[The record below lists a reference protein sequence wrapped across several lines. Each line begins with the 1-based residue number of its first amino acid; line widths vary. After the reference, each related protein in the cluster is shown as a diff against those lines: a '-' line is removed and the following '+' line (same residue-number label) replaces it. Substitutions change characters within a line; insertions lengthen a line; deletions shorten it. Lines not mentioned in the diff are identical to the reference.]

1 MTTSGFKHQ
10 TGFTLLEALI
20 AFVILAVGLL
30 GVAGL
35 QIQSKQASYD
45 AVQRS
50 AALAIA
56 NDIVARI
63 RSNDSANVATLYAMT
78 FSSTTA
84 LSNPTS
90 CIQNACSDAQLAAYD
105 KETWLRSIRAADSTG
120 SLANATVCISPTVA
134 SVKAGATQAIDLRV
148 VVAWQGR
155 QDISQSRDNAAID
168 CGSNIANR
176 RMVTI
181 DSYVYLRG

>member
-1 MTTSGFKHQ
+1 MTTHGFKHQ
-10 TGFTLLEALI
+10 AGFTLLEALI

-50 AALAIA
+50 AALSIA

-63 RSNDSANVATLYAMT
+63 RANDTTNVVNLYTMT
-78 FSSTTA
+78 FNSNNA

-90 CIQNACSDAQLAAYD
+90 CIQNTCSDAQLATYD
-105 KETWLRSIRAADSTG
+105 RETWLRSIRSADRTG
-120 SLANATVCISPTVA
+120 SLANATVCITPTV
-134 SVKAGATQAIDLRV
+134 SSTKGGVTQAIDLRV

-155 QDISQSRDNAAID
+155 QDISQSKDNAAIN
-168 CGSNIANR
+168 CGSGIANR